1 MNERIMKYQQILVE
15 EYKRL
20 HPTEVENLTDKEV
33 ALMNPITS
41 ADIEMFLS
49 VDLMHIK
56 GEINELLDEISD
68 NEKVIKDD
76 KTYSDL
82 KKECRDENREFH
94 LRIQSLKKDYEE
106 IEQIYRSVVKNEYNY
121 SFYTIKNYKLDLTLF
136 FDFLNK
142 SNINY
147 LYLNKDNVLA
157 YLKYLDKM
165 NLKNSTISRR
175 ISALRTFYNYLMNEG
190 LINSN
195 IFLNVKNPKL
205 EKKLPNYLNY
215 TEMEELL
222 ESIDIK
228 TDEGLKRRL
237 LIEMFYSTGCRV
249 SEIINIKVKDID
261 FLNKKIRIMGK
272 GSKDRIVYYGDYA
285 KKYLDKYL
293 SKGLDKDYLFVNKH
307 GDKYTVEEIELIVKD
322 IMKHLSIKTHVTPHT
337 LRHTFATHLLNNGA
351 DIRSV
356 QELLGHSNLSTTG
369 IYTHV
374 SSDRLKEVYFK
385 TFKR

>member
-1 MNERIMKYQQILVE
+1 M
-15 EYKRL
+15 
-20 HPTEVENLTDKEV
+20 
-33 ALMNPITS
+33 
-41 ADIEMFLS
+41 
-49 VDLMHIK
+49 
-56 GEINELLDEISD
+56 
-68 NEKVIKDD
+68 
-76 KTYSDL
+76 
-82 KKECRDENREFH
+82 KKEEVLDNFFKV
-94 LRIQSLKKDYEE
+94 LK
-106 IEQIYRSVVKNEYNY
+106 SEYNY

-222 ESIDIK
+222 ESIDIS

-272 GSKDRIVYYGDYA
+272 GSKERIVYYGDYA

-307 GDKYTVEEIELIVKD
+307 GVKYTVEEIELIVKD

>member
-1 MNERIMKYQQILVE
+1 M
-15 EYKRL
+15 
-20 HPTEVENLTDKEV
+20 
-33 ALMNPITS
+33 
-41 ADIEMFLS
+41 
-49 VDLMHIK
+49 
-56 GEINELLDEISD
+56 
-68 NEKVIKDD
+68 
-76 KTYSDL
+76 
-82 KKECRDENREFH
+82 KKEEVLDNFFKV
-94 LRIQSLKKDYEE
+94 LK
-106 IEQIYRSVVKNEYNY
+106 SEYNY
-121 SFYTIKNYKLDLTLF
+121 SDYTIKNYKLDLTLF

-272 GSKDRIVYYGDYA
+272 GSKERIVYYGDYA

-374 SSDRLKEVYFK
+374 SSDRLKEVYFN

>member
-1 MNERIMKYQQILVE
+1 M
-15 EYKRL
+15 
-20 HPTEVENLTDKEV
+20 
-33 ALMNPITS
+33 
-41 ADIEMFLS
+41 
-49 VDLMHIK
+49 
-56 GEINELLDEISD
+56 
-68 NEKVIKDD
+68 
-76 KTYSDL
+76 
-82 KKECRDENREFH
+82 KKEEVLDNFFKV
-94 LRIQSLKKDYEE
+94 LK
-106 IEQIYRSVVKNEYNY
+106 SEYNY

-222 ESIDIK
+222 ESIDIS

-272 GSKDRIVYYGDYA
+272 GSKERIVYYGDYA

-293 SKGLDKDYLFVNKH
+293 SKGLNKEYLFVNKH

-385 TFKR
+385 AFKR

>member
-1 MNERIMKYQQILVE
+1 M
-15 EYKRL
+15 
-20 HPTEVENLTDKEV
+20 
-33 ALMNPITS
+33 
-41 ADIEMFLS
+41 
-49 VDLMHIK
+49 
-56 GEINELLDEISD
+56 
-68 NEKVIKDD
+68 
-76 KTYSDL
+76 
-82 KKECRDENREFH
+82 KKEEVLDNFFKV
-94 LRIQSLKKDYEE
+94 LK
-106 IEQIYRSVVKNEYNY
+106 SEYNY
-121 SFYTIKNYKLDLTLF
+121 SDYTIKNYKLDLTLF

-272 GSKDRIVYYGDYA
+272 GSKERIVYYGDYA
-285 KKYLDKYL
+285 KKNLDKYL